1 MSSTNYDQ
9 SNPALAQALVRADAL
24 ASSIAVCSAG
34 AGAAVQSSHLRQAQ
48 VPYAFVS
55 RDLHPSEDTDRIASA
70 MTWSNGGGQK
80 SFEITREDDVVTP
93 GGFLIAMEQ
102 RGIIAVNK
110 TTATGALA
118 ASTGKA
124 TWKPVSQC
132 LKSVSLSVG
141 GVIVEKLRPFQIAY
155 LQKHLNDADED
166 AGLGDGKSGDAASSL
181 RTKIRYLSVPFA
193 AARHGFPLAAVSSH
207 KIELLLEMNR
217 LQDCIDWAK
226 GTAPADG
233 TTEELYIANTN
244 AFGALSATSSNIVDI
259 KSFAM
264 TDAVMHP
271 VASTHVLC
279 KAESDAVLA
288 QSRSGAI
295 AGADGS
301 AIAGSGPLSFSYA
314 PFEHADP
321 HEISV
326 DATTSEKNQTIIAD
340 SDMWSATP
348 ITALVLEV
356 SNDASL
362 LDDDEDD
369 PFLWFD
375 VEANGKVLER
385 VHVDFAN
392 SAKGSLSKQQLPKTL
407 NGSRL
412 YQISFESVSAAEQ
425 EEHSMPAGCF
435 SVAAATH
442 PRLVARLKAGA
453 PAMDIKVHKQISAQ
467 WTLSDG
473 LYQLRSAYQ

>member
-34 AGAAVQSSHLRQAQ
+34 AGAAVQSSHLRQPQ

-102 RGIIAVNK
+102 RGIIALTE
-110 TTATGALA
+110 TTDGGALA
-118 ASTGKA
+118 ASTVSTA

-166 AGLGDGKSGDAASSL
+166 AGLGDGKADDEKSSL
-181 RTKIRYLSVPFA
+181 RTKIRYLSVPFQ

-207 KIELLLEMNR
+207 KIEILVEMNK
-217 LQDCIDWAK
+217 LEDCVKWEK
-226 GTAPADG
+226 GTPAAG
-233 TTEELYIANTN
+233 TTEELYIASTN
-244 AFGALSATSSNIVDI
+244 AFGALSAGSTNKVDI
-259 KSFAM
+259 TTFAM

-326 DATTSEKNQTIIAD
+326 DATSSEKNQTIIAD

-356 SNDASL
+356 SNDAKL

-453 PAMDIKVHKQISAQ
+453 PAMKIKVHKQISAQ